1 MENSYVINSNKIEGL
16 ENDFVEFGE
25 IIPHFFKSDEIKIIN
40 FSEFNLKEDLI
51 KEIENYI
58 LKFKDDKDVFVDK
71 TIIIRLTHSL

>member
-1 MENSYVINSNKIEGL
+1 MENSYAINSNKIEGL